1 MELLS
6 SWEQL
11 SAEQVL
17 AIAPILLQKPSI
29 ANQIAVLETLLSA
42 KQAFVYAQFTP
53 EQVSKL
59 LHQAKDWW
67 SKPLKKPIIP
77 TFSMG
82 DMQYLLPDECFYHCC
97 FVEFIHAES
106 IFQQLIKNPSDEQ
119 LVDRLI
125 LSLCRPQRQ
134 DVLSESPEWDG
145 DYRERFNPEL
155 IQGRMDKA
163 QFSNEFRAYFLLFF
177 HGCMT
182 FIHGRYPR
190 IFKNTEAAAPKGFG
204 WTGVVYDIADKGTF
218 GTALNV
224 KYSPLYNVLTYL
236 DKCQY
241 DFIQWKNSQKN

>member
-1 MELLS
+1 MKLPNSWAELS
-6 SWEQL
+6 PV
-11 SAEQVL
+11 QVL
-17 AIAPILLQKPSI
+17 SIAPLLLQKRGVMQ
-29 ANQIAVLETLLSA
+29 QIAVLEALL
-42 KQAFVYAQFTP
+42 TP
-53 EQVSKL
+53 EQVYHYAKMSPEEISIL
-59 LHQAKDWW
+59 LPEVKKWW
-67 SKPLKKPIIP
+67 QLPLEKPIIGS
-77 TFSMG
+77 FMMN
-82 DMQYLLPDECFYHCC
+82 DRQYLMPDERLYHCC

-134 DVLSESPEWDG
+134 DVLSESPEFDG

-241 DFIQWKNSQKN
+241 DFIQWKNSQK

>member
-29 ANQIAVLETLLSA
+29 ANQIAVLEALLTPE
-42 KQAFVYAQFTP
+42 QAFVYAQFMP
-53 EQVSKL
+53 EQVSKM
-59 LHQAKDWW
+59 LHQAKVWW

-97 FVEFIHAES
+97 FVEFIHAETVYQRLS
-106 IFQQLIKNPSDEQ
+106 SSESG
-119 LVDRLI
+119 VDRLVDQLI
-125 LSLCRPQRQ
+125 LTLCRPKRQ
-134 DVLSESPEWDG
+134 DIAIESPEWDG

-155 IQGRMDKA
+155 IASRIDKA
-163 QFSNEFRAYFLLFF
+163 NFSMSFRAYFMLFYA
-177 HGCMT
+177 GCMQ
-182 FIHGRYPR
+182 FVHDRYPS
-190 IFKNTEAAAPKGFG
+190 IFKKGSGKAGFG

-218 GTALNV
+218 GTALEV